1 MRCKECGSKIWIWKV
16 TEAKRESKSK
26 ASELN

>member
-26 ASELN
+26 EGATN